1 MRRAENNKH
10 SRYSIRKLS
19 VGVTSI
25 AIASL
30 FLGKVAYAV
39 DNVQQDSLTQ
49 ENTANTSQK
58 WYDINEHGI
67 IPVGIKLEVAKEEF
81 KKEVE
86 KSRLSPEQ
94 KEFYN
99 QKIKTAPD
107 KDELLSTYHREYS
120 KDIKNLP
127 ASTEPTTQPV
137 EASVQGT
144 QASDSMVT
152 DDSTSVTT
160 DSPKETLSTETP
172 SPSIP
177 AVPETPSPSP
187 ESEKSSVDASSE
199 EISSPS
205 TPAAPAAPET
215 PEEPAAPSP
224 SPESE
229 EPSVAASSEETPS
242 PSTPAAPET
251 PEEPA
256 APSPSPESEEPSVAA
271 SSEETPSP
279 STPAAPETPEEPAA
293 PSQPAESEE
302 SSVAATTSPSPSTPA
317 ESETQ
322 TPPAV
327 TKDSDKPSSAA
338 EKPAASSLVSEQT
351 VQQPT
356 SKRSSDKKEEQEQ
369 SYSPNRSLSRQV
381 RAHES
386 GKYLPSTG
394 EKAQPLFIATMTLM
408 SLFGSLLVTKRQKE
422 TKK

>member
-39 DNVQQDSLTQ
+39 DSMQPISSTQ
-49 ENTANTSQK
+49 GNRANTSKK
-58 WYDINEHGI
+58 WYDINEYGL
-67 IPVGIKLEVAKEEF
+67 IPVDISFEAAKKDF
-81 KKEVE
+81 KEEVE
-86 KSRLSPEQ
+86 KSLLSEEQ
-94 KEFYN
+94 QKTYN
-99 QKIKTAPD
+99 QKIEAAKN
-107 KDELLSTYHREYS
+107 KDDLLLTYHSEYS
-120 KDIKNLP
+120 KDIKKHST
-127 ASTEPTTQPV
+127 STEPV
-137 EASVQGT
+137 EASVQET
-144 QASDSMVT
+144 QASVSDSMVT
-152 DDSTSVTT
+152 DDSTSVTA
-160 DSPKETLSTETP
+160 DSPEKTPSTETP
-172 SPSIP
+172 APSIP
-177 AVPETPSPSP
+177 EVPE
-187 ESEKSSVDASSE
+187 
-199 EISSPS
+199 
-205 TPAAPAAPET
+205 APA
-215 PEEPAAPSP
+215 S

-229 EPSVAASSEETPS
+229 ESSVASSEETSS
-242 PSTPAAPET
+242 PETPAAPET

-256 APSPSPESEEPSVAA
+256 APA
-271 SSEETPSP
+271 
-279 STPAAPETPEEPAA
+279 
-293 PSQPAESEE
+293 QPAESEE

-381 RAHES
+381 RAHDS

>member
-39 DNVQQDSLTQ
+39 DNVQSISSTQ
-49 ENTANTSQK
+49 ENTASAPKK
-58 WYDINEHGI
+58 WHHIDDNGFIPLGI
-67 IPVGIKLEVAKEEF
+67 SLETAKKDF

-86 KSRLSPEQ
+86 ESRLSKEQ
-94 KEFYN
+94 KEKYH
-99 QKIKTAPD
+99 QKIDAETN
-107 KDELLSTYHREYS
+107 KDELLSTYHSEYS

-127 ASTEPTTQPV
+127 ASTELTTQPV
-137 EASVQGT
+137 EAPVQET
-144 QASDSMVT
+144 QAPASDSMVT
-152 DDSTSVTT
+152 GDSTSVTT
-160 DSPKETLSTETP
+160 DSPEETP
-172 SPSIP
+172 SS
-177 AVPETPSPSP
+177 ESP
-187 ESEKSSVDASSE
+187 V
-199 EISSPS
+199 
-205 TPAAPAAPET
+205 APET
-215 PEEPAAPSP
+215 PALSEAPA
-224 SPESE
+224 
-229 EPSVAASSEETPS
+229 
-242 PSTPAAPET
+242 
-251 PEEPA
+251 
-256 APSPSPESEEPSVAA
+256 
-271 SSEETPSP
+271 
-279 STPAAPETPEEPAA
+279 
-293 PSQPAESEE
+293 QPAESEE

-322 TPPAV
+322 TPPAL

>member
-1 MRRAENNKH
+1 MFRVENNKH

-39 DNVQQDSLTQ
+39 DSIPPISLTQ
-49 ENTANTSQK
+49 RTPATTSEK
-58 WYDINEHGI
+58 WHHIDDKGSIPLGI
-67 IPVGIKLEVAKEEF
+67 SLEAAKKDF
-81 KKEVE
+81 KEEVE
-86 KSRLSPEQ
+86 KSRLSEEQ
-94 KEFYN
+94 KQTYN
-99 QKIKTAPD
+99 QKIDAETD
-107 KDELLSTYHREYS
+107 KDELLSTYHRDYLTAV
-120 KDIKNLP
+120 KNLP
-127 ASTEPTTQPV
+127 TSTEPV
-137 EASVQGT
+137 EASVQET
-144 QASDSMVT
+144 QASVSDSMVT
-152 DDSTSVTT
+152 GDSTSVTA
-160 DSPKETLSTETP
+160 DSPKE
-172 SPSIP
+172 SPVAP
-177 AVPETPSPSP
+177 ASSP
-187 ESEKSSVDASSE
+187 ESEDSSVASSE
-199 EISSPS
+199 ETSSPE
-205 TPAAPAAPET
+205 TPVAPET

-229 EPSVAASSEETPS
+229 D
-242 PSTPAAPET
+242 
-251 PEEPA
+251 
-256 APSPSPESEEPSVAA
+256 
-271 SSEETPSP
+271 
-279 STPAAPETPEEPAA
+279 
-293 PSQPAESEE
+293 

-381 RAHES
+381 MAHES

-408 SLFGSLLVTKRQKE
+408 SLLGSLLVTKRQKE

>member
-39 DNVQQDSLTQ
+39 DSMQQISSTQ
-49 ENTANTSQK
+49 ENTASAPKK
-58 WYDINEHGI
+58 WHHIDDNGFIPLGI
-67 IPVGIKLEVAKEEF
+67 SLETAKEDF
-81 KKEVE
+81 KEEVKE
-86 KSRLSPEQ
+86 SRLSKEQ

-99 QKIKTAPD
+99 QKIDAETN
-107 KDELLSTYHREYS
+107 KDELLSTYHRDYLTAV
-120 KDIKNLP
+120 KNLP
-127 ASTEPTTQPV
+127 TPTEPV
-137 EASVQGT
+137 EASVQET

-152 DDSTSVTT
+152 GDSTSVTA
-160 DSPKETLSTETP
+160 DSPKETP
-172 SPSIP
+172 SSESPVAPASSIP
-177 AVPETPSPSP
+177 EVPAAPASSP
-187 ESEKSSVDASSE
+187 ESEDSSVASSE
-199 EISSPS
+199 ETSSPE
-205 TPAAPAAPET
+205 TPAAPVAPTLSEA
-215 PEEPAAPSP
+215 PVQPA
-224 SPESE
+224 ESE
-229 EPSVAASSEETPS
+229 EPSVAASSEEPPS
-242 PSTPAAPET
+242 PAASETPA
-251 PEEPA
+251 
-256 APSPSPESEEPSVAA
+256 ESEA
-271 SSEETPSP
+271 
-279 STPAAPETPEEPAA
+279 PA
-293 PSQPAESEE
+293 QPAESEE

>member
-39 DNVQQDSLTQ
+39 DSMQSISSTQ
-49 ENTANTSQK
+49 GNTATTSEK
-58 WYDINEHGI
+58 WHHIDKDGI
-67 IPVGIKLEVAKEEF
+67 IPLGISLEAAKKDFKEEV
-81 KKEVE
+81 KESHLPQV
-86 KSRLSPEQ
+86 K

-99 QKIKTAPD
+99 QKIDAETD
-107 KDELLSTYHREYS
+107 KDKLLLTYHSEYS
-120 KDIKNLP
+120 EDIKQHS
-127 ASTEPTTQPV
+127 ASTESTTQPV
-137 EASVQGT
+137 EAPVQGT

-160 DSPKETLSTETP
+160 DSPEETLST
-172 SPSIP
+172 
-177 AVPETPSPSP
+177 ETPSPSP
-187 ESEKSSVDASSE
+187 ESEKSSVGASPE
-199 EISSPS
+199 ETSSTETPSPS
-205 TPAAPAAPET
+205 IPAAPVAPTLSEA
-215 PEEPAAPSP
+215 PAQPA
-224 SPESE
+224 ESE
-229 EPSVAASSEETPS
+229 KPSVAASSEETPS
-242 PSTPAAPET
+242 PAAPALSEA
-251 PEEPA
+251 PA
-256 APSPSPESEEPSVAA
+256 QPAESEKPSVAA
-271 SSEETPSP
+271 SSEET
-279 STPAAPETPEEPAA
+279 
-293 PSQPAESEE
+293 
-302 SSVAATTSPSPSTPA
+302 PSPSTPA

-351 VQQPT
+351 VQHPT

>member
-39 DNVQQDSLTQ
+39 DGIPPISLTQ
-49 ENTANTSQK
+49 RTPATTSEK
-58 WYDINEHGI
+58 WHHINDEGI
-67 IPVGIKLEVAKEEF
+67 IPLGISLEAAKKDFKEEV
-81 KKEVE
+81 KESHLPQV
-86 KSRLSPEQ
+86 K

-99 QKIKTAPD
+99 QKIDAETD
-107 KDELLSTYHREYS
+107 KDKLLLTYHSEYS
-120 KDIKNLP
+120 EDIKKHS

-137 EASVQGT
+137 EASVQET
-144 QASDSMVT
+144 QASASDSMVT
-152 DDSTSVTT
+152 GDSTSVTA
-160 DSPKETLSTETP
+160 DSPKETP
-172 SPSIP
+172 SSESPV
-177 AVPETPSPSP
+177 APSPSP

-199 EISSPS
+199 EISSP
-205 TPAAPAAPET
+205 ET
-215 PEEPAAPSP
+215 PEEPASP
-224 SPESE
+224 
-229 EPSVAASSEETPS
+229 A
-242 PSTPAAPET
+242 
-251 PEEPA
+251 
-256 APSPSPESEEPSVAA
+256 
-271 SSEETPSP
+271 
-279 STPAAPETPEEPAA
+279 
-293 PSQPAESEE
+293 QPAESEE

>member
-39 DNVQQDSLTQ
+39 DSMQPISSTQ
-49 ENTANTSQK
+49 GNRANTSKK
-58 WYDINEHGI
+58 WYDINEYGL
-67 IPVGIKLEVAKEEF
+67 IPVDISFEAAKKDF
-81 KKEVE
+81 KEEVE
-86 KSRLSPEQ
+86 KSLLSEEQ
-94 KEFYN
+94 QKTYN
-99 QKIKTAPD
+99 QKIEAARN
-107 KDELLSTYHREYS
+107 KDDLLLTYHSEYS
-120 KDIKNLP
+120 KDIKKHST
-127 ASTEPTTQPV
+127 STEPV
-137 EASVQGT
+137 EASVQET
-144 QASDSMVT
+144 QASVSDSMVT
-152 DDSTSVTT
+152 DDSTSVTA
-160 DSPKETLSTETP
+160 DSPEKTPSTETP
-172 SPSIP
+172 APSIP
-177 AVPETPSPSP
+177 EVPE
-187 ESEKSSVDASSE
+187 
-199 EISSPS
+199 
-205 TPAAPAAPET
+205 APA
-215 PEEPAAPSP
+215 S

-229 EPSVAASSEETPS
+229 ESSVASSEETS
-242 PSTPAAPET
+242 SPET
-251 PEEPA
+251 P
-256 APSPSPESEEPSVAA
+256 V
-271 SSEETPSP
+271 
-279 STPAAPETPEEPAA
+279 APEAPA
-293 PSQPAESEE
+293 QPAESEE

>member
-1 MRRAENNKH
+1 MFRVENNKH

-39 DNVQQDSLTQ
+39 DSIPPISLTQ
-49 ENTANTSQK
+49 RTPATTSEK
-58 WYDINEHGI
+58 WHHIDDKGSIPLGI
-67 IPVGIKLEVAKEEF
+67 SLEDAKEDF

-86 KSRLSPEQ
+86 ESRLSKEQ

-99 QKIKTAPD
+99 QKIDAETD
-107 KDELLSTYHREYS
+107 KDELLFTYHSEYMTAV
-120 KDIKNLP
+120 KNLP
-127 ASTEPTTQPV
+127 TSTEPV
-137 EASVQGT
+137 EASVQET
-144 QASDSMVT
+144 QASVSDSMVT

-160 DSPKETLSTETP
+160 DSPKE
-172 SPSIP
+172 SPVAP
-177 AVPETPSPSP
+177 ASSP
-187 ESEKSSVDASSE
+187 ESEDSSVASSE
-199 EISSPS
+199 ETSSPE
-205 TPAAPAAPET
+205 TPVAPET

-229 EPSVAASSEETPS
+229 EPSVAAPSEETPS
-242 PSTPAAPET
+242 PAAPEI
-251 PEEPA
+251 PA
-256 APSPSPESEEPSVAA
+256 LSEAPA
-271 SSEETPSP
+271 
-279 STPAAPETPEEPAA
+279 
-293 PSQPAESEE
+293 QPAESEE

-369 SYSPNRSLSRQV
+369 SYSPNRSLSRQ
-381 RAHES
+381 AMGHES

-408 SLFGSLLVTKRQKE
+408 SLLGSLLVTKRQKE

>member
-39 DNVQQDSLTQ
+39 DGIPPISLTQ
-49 ENTANTSQK
+49 KTTATTSENWHHIDK
-58 WYDINEHGI
+58 DGLIPLGI
-67 IPVGIKLEVAKEEF
+67 SLEAAKEEF

-86 KSRLSPEQ
+86 ESRLSEAQ
-94 KEFYN
+94 KETYK

-107 KDELLSTYHREYS
+107 KDKLLFTYHSEYMTAV
-120 KDIKNLP
+120 KDLP
-127 ASTEPTTQPV
+127 ASTESTTQPV
-137 EASVQGT
+137 EAPVQET
-144 QASDSMVT
+144 QASASDSMVT
-152 DDSTSVTT
+152 GDSTSVTT
-160 DSPKETLSTETP
+160 DSP
-172 SPSIP
+172 
-177 AVPETPSPSP
+177 
-187 ESEKSSVDASSE
+187 
-199 EISSPS
+199 
-205 TPAAPAAPET
+205 
-215 PEEPAAPSP
+215 
-224 SPESE
+224 
-229 EPSVAASSEETPS
+229 EETPS
-242 PSTPAAPET
+242 SESPVAPALSEAP
-251 PEEPA
+251 A
-256 APSPSPESEEPSVAA
+256 
-271 SSEETPSP
+271 
-279 STPAAPETPEEPAA
+279 
-293 PSQPAESEE
+293 QPAESEE

>member
-39 DNVQQDSLTQ
+39 DGIPPISLTQ
-49 ENTANTSQK
+49 RTPATTSEK
-58 WYDINEHGI
+58 WHHINDEGI
-67 IPVGIKLEVAKEEF
+67 IPLGISLEAAKKDFKEEV
-81 KKEVE
+81 KESHLPQV
-86 KSRLSPEQ
+86 K

-99 QKIKTAPD
+99 QKIDAETD
-107 KDELLSTYHREYS
+107 KDKLLLTYHSEYS
-120 KDIKNLP
+120 EDIKKHS

-137 EASVQGT
+137 EASVQET
-144 QASDSMVT
+144 QASASDSMVT
-152 DDSTSVTT
+152 GDSTSVTA
-160 DSPKETLSTETP
+160 DSPKETP
-172 SPSIP
+172 SSESPV
-177 AVPETPSPSP
+177 APSPSP
-187 ESEKSSVDASSE
+187 ESEKSSVD
-199 EISSPS
+199 
-205 TPAAPAAPET
+205 
-215 PEEPAAPSP
+215 
-224 SPESE
+224 
-229 EPSVAASSEETPS
+229 ASSEETPS

-256 APSPSPESEEPSVAA
+256 AP
-271 SSEETPSP
+271 
-279 STPAAPETPEEPAA
+279 ETPEEPASPA
-293 PSQPAESEE
+293 QPAESEE

>member
-1 MRRAENNKH
+1 MLRAENNKH

-39 DNVQQDSLTQ
+39 DSMQPISSTQ
-49 ENTANTSQK
+49 GNRANTSKK
-58 WYDINEHGI
+58 WYHINDDGSIPLGI
-67 IPVGIKLEVAKEEF
+67 SLEAAKKDF
-81 KKEVE
+81 KEEVE
-86 KSRLSPEQ
+86 KSHLPQEQ
-94 KEFYN
+94 KETYK
-99 QKIKTAPD
+99 QKIDAETD
-107 KDELLSTYHREYS
+107 KDELLFTYHSKYS
-120 KDIKNLP
+120 EDIKKHP

-137 EASVQGT
+137 EAPVQET
-144 QASDSMVT
+144 QASASDSMVT
-152 DDSTSVTT
+152 GDSTSVTA
-160 DSPKETLSTETP
+160 DSPEETSSPETP
-172 SPSIP
+172 APSIP
-177 AVPETPSPSP
+177 AVPEAPASSP
-187 ESEKSSVDASSE
+187 ESEDSSVASSE
-199 EISSPS
+199 ETSSPE
-205 TPAAPAAPET
+205 TPAAPET
-215 PEEPAAPSP
+215 PEEPAAPAP

-242 PSTPAAPET
+242 PAAPET
-251 PEEPA
+251 PALSEAPA
-256 APSPSPESEEPSVAA
+256 
-271 SSEETPSP
+271 
-279 STPAAPETPEEPAA
+279 
-293 PSQPAESEE
+293 QPAESEE

-322 TPPAV
+322 TSPAV

>member
-1 MRRAENNKH
+1 MLRAENNKH

-39 DNVQQDSLTQ
+39 DTVQ
-49 ENTANTSQK
+49 ENRANTSQK
-58 WYDINEHGI
+58 WYDINEYGL
-67 IPVGIKLEVAKEEF
+67 IPVGIKDADAKKEF

-86 KSRLSPEQ
+86 ESHLPRDK

-99 QKIKTAPD
+99 QKIEVAKN
-107 KDELLSTYHREYS
+107 KDELLLTYHSEYS
-120 KDIKNLP
+120 EDIKKHP
-127 ASTEPTTQPV
+127 ASTELTTQPV
-137 EASVQGT
+137 EASVQET
-144 QASDSMVT
+144 QA
-152 DDSTSVTT
+152 SVTT
-160 DSPKETLSTETP
+160 DSPEKTP
-172 SPSIP
+172 ST
-177 AVPETPSPSP
+177 ETPSPSP
-187 ESEKSSVDASSE
+187 ESDDSSVASSE
-199 EISSPS
+199 ETSSPE
-205 TPAAPAAPET
+205 TPAAPET
-215 PEEPAAPSP
+215 PETPTLSEAPAQPA
-224 SPESE
+224 ESE
-229 EPSVAASSEETPS
+229 EPSVAAPSEETPS
-242 PSTPAAPET
+242 PAAPET
-251 PEEPA
+251 PALSEAPA
-256 APSPSPESEEPSVAA
+256 
-271 SSEETPSP
+271 
-279 STPAAPETPEEPAA
+279 
-293 PSQPAESEE
+293 QPAESEE

-381 RAHES
+381 MAHES

>member
-39 DNVQQDSLTQ
+39 DNGQQNSSTQ
-49 ENTANTSQK
+49 GNRANTSQK
-58 WYDINEHGI
+58 WYDINEYGL
-67 IPVGIKLEVAKEEF
+67 IPVGIKDADAKKEF

-86 KSRLSPEQ
+86 ESHLPRDK

-99 QKIKTAPD
+99 QKIEAAKN
-107 KDELLSTYHREYS
+107 KDELLLTYHSEYS
-120 KDIKNLP
+120 EDIKKHP
-127 ASTEPTTQPV
+127 APTELTTQPV
-137 EASVQGT
+137 EAPVQET
-144 QASDSMVT
+144 QASVSDSMVT
-152 DDSTSVTT
+152 DDSTSVTA
-160 DSPKETLSTETP
+160 DSPKETLSSESPVATTNPSPSTPEEPLAPVQPAESEEPSVAAPSEETP
-172 SPSIP
+172 SPSTP
-177 AVPETPSPSP
+177 AVPETP
-187 ESEKSSVDASSE
+187 
-199 EISSPS
+199 
-205 TPAAPAAPET
+205 
-215 PEEPAAPSP
+215 EEPVAPSP

-242 PSTPAAPET
+242 PAAPET
-251 PEEPA
+251 PALSEAPA
-256 APSPSPESEEPSVAA
+256 
-271 SSEETPSP
+271 
-279 STPAAPETPEEPAA
+279 
-293 PSQPAESEE
+293 QPAESEE

>member
-39 DNVQQDSLTQ
+39 DSMQPISSTQ
-49 ENTANTSQK
+49 GNRANTSKK
-58 WYDINEHGI
+58 WYDINEYGL
-67 IPVGIKLEVAKEEF
+67 IPVDISFEAAKKDF
-81 KKEVE
+81 KEEVE
-86 KSRLSPEQ
+86 KSLLSEEQ
-94 KEFYN
+94 QKTYN
-99 QKIKTAPD
+99 QKIEAARN
-107 KDELLSTYHREYS
+107 KDDLLLTYHSEYS
-120 KDIKNLP
+120 KDIKKHST
-127 ASTEPTTQPV
+127 STEPV
-137 EASVQGT
+137 EASVQET
-144 QASDSMVT
+144 QASVSDSMVT
-152 DDSTSVTT
+152 DDSTSVTA
-160 DSPKETLSTETP
+160 DSPEKTPSTETP
-172 SPSIP
+172 APSIP
-177 AVPETPSPSP
+177 EVPEAP
-187 ESEKSSVDASSE
+187 ASS
-199 EISSPS
+199 P
-205 TPAAPAAPET
+205 
-215 PEEPAAPSP
+215 
-224 SPESE
+224 
-229 EPSVAASSEETPS
+229 
-242 PSTPAAPET
+242 
-251 PEEPA
+251 
-256 APSPSPESEEPSVAA
+256 
-271 SSEETPSP
+271 
-279 STPAAPETPEEPAA
+279 
-293 PSQPAESEE
+293 ESEE
-302 SSVAATTSPSPSTPA
+302 SSVASSEETSSPETPVA
-317 ESETQ
+317 PEAPALSEAPAQ
-322 TPPAV
+322 PAV

>member
-160 DSPKETLSTETP
+160 DSPEKTLSTETP

-177 AVPETPSPSP
+177 EVPEAPASSP
-187 ESEKSSVDASSE
+187 ESEDSSVASSE
-199 EISSPS
+199 ETSS
-205 TPAAPAAPET
+205 PET
-215 PEEPAAPSP
+215 PVAPEAPALSEAPAQP
-224 SPESE
+224 AESE

-256 APSPSPESEEPSVAA
+256 APAPSPESEEPSVAA
-271 SSEETPSP
+271 SSEET
-279 STPAAPETPEEPAA
+279 
-293 PSQPAESEE
+293 
-302 SSVAATTSPSPSTPA
+302 PSPSTPA

>member
-1 MRRAENNKH
+1 MLRAENNKH

-39 DNVQQDSLTQ
+39 DSMQQNSSTQ
-49 ENTANTSQK
+49 RNTANTSKK
-58 WYDINEHGI
+58 WYHIDDRGFIPLGI
-67 IPVGIKLEVAKEEF
+67 SLEAAKKDF
-81 KKEVE
+81 KEEVE
-86 KSRLSPEQ
+86 KSRLSEEQ
-94 KEFYN
+94 KQTYN
-99 QKIKTAPD
+99 QKIDAETD
-107 KDELLSTYHREYS
+107 KDELLSTYHRDYLTAV
-120 KDIKNLP
+120 KNLP
-127 ASTEPTTQPV
+127 TSTEPV
-137 EASVQGT
+137 EAPVQET
-144 QASDSMVT
+144 QASVSDSMVT
-152 DDSTSVTT
+152 GDSTSVTT
-160 DSPKETLSTETP
+160 DSPEETLST
-172 SPSIP
+172 
-177 AVPETPSPSP
+177 ETPSPSP
-187 ESEKSSVDASSE
+187 ESEKSSVAASSE
-199 EISSPS
+199 ETSSPETPS
-205 TPAAPAAPET
+205 TPEAPVAPALSE
-215 PEEPAAPSP
+215 APSP

-242 PSTPAAPET
+242 PSTPAAPEI
-251 PEEPA
+251 
-256 APSPSPESEEPSVAA
+256 
-271 SSEETPSP
+271 
-279 STPAAPETPEEPAA
+279 
-293 PSQPAESEE
+293 
-302 SSVAATTSPSPSTPA
+302 PA

-322 TPPAV
+322 TPSAV

-381 RAHES
+381 MAHES

>member
-1 MRRAENNKH
+1 MLRAENNKH

-39 DNVQQDSLTQ
+39 DSIPPISLTQ
-49 ENTANTSQK
+49 RTPANTSEK
-58 WYDINEHGI
+58 WHHINDEGI
-67 IPVGIKLEVAKEEF
+67 IPLGISLEAAQKDF

-86 KSRLSPEQ
+86 ESRLSPEQ
-94 KEFYN
+94 KETYK
-99 QKIKTAPD
+99 QKIDAETD
-107 KDELLSTYHREYS
+107 KDKLLLTYHSEYS

-137 EASVQGT
+137 EASVQET
-144 QASDSMVT
+144 QASVSDSMVT

-160 DSPKETLSTETP
+160 DSPEETPSKETP
-172 SPSIP
+172 SP
-177 AVPETPSPSP
+177 
-187 ESEKSSVDASSE
+187 

-205 TPAAPAAPET
+205 TPEAPETPALSEAPAPSPESEESSVATTNPSPET
-215 PEEPAAPSP
+215 PEEPAAPAP

-229 EPSVAASSEETPS
+229 EPSVAAPSEETPS
-242 PSTPAAPET
+242 PETPAAPEI
-251 PEEPA
+251 PA
-256 APSPSPESEEPSVAA
+256 ESEA
-271 SSEETPSP
+271 
-279 STPAAPETPEEPAA
+279 PA
-293 PSQPAESEE
+293 QPAESEE

-369 SYSPNRSLSRQV
+369 SYSPNRSLSRQ
-381 RAHES
+381 AMGHES

-408 SLFGSLLVTKRQKE
+408 SLLGSLLVTKRQKE

>member
-39 DNVQQDSLTQ
+39 DSMQSISSTQ
-49 ENTANTSQK
+49 GNTATTSEK
-58 WYDINEHGI
+58 WHHIDKDGI
-67 IPVGIKLEVAKEEF
+67 IPLGISLEAAKKDFKEEV
-81 KKEVE
+81 KESHLPQV
-86 KSRLSPEQ
+86 K

-99 QKIKTAPD
+99 QKIDAETD
-107 KDELLSTYHREYS
+107 KDKLLLTYHSEYS
-120 KDIKNLP
+120 EDIKQHS
-127 ASTEPTTQPV
+127 ASTESTTQPV
-137 EASVQGT
+137 EAPVQGT

-160 DSPKETLSTETP
+160 DSPEETLST
-172 SPSIP
+172 
-177 AVPETPSPSP
+177 ETPSPSP
-187 ESEKSSVDASSE
+187 ESEKSSVGASPEETSSTETPSPSIPAAPVAPTLSEAPAQPAESE
-199 EISSPS
+199 EPSVAATTSPS
-205 TPAAPAAPET
+205 PAAPET

-229 EPSVAASSEETPS
+229 EP
-242 PSTPAAPET
+242 
-251 PEEPA
+251 
-256 APSPSPESEEPSVAA
+256 
-271 SSEETPSP
+271 
-279 STPAAPETPEEPAA
+279 
-293 PSQPAESEE
+293 
-302 SSVAATTSPSPSTPA
+302 SVAATTSPSPSTPA

-394 EKAQPLFIATMTLM
+394 EKAQPLFLATMTLM
-408 SLFGSLLVTKRQKE
+408 SLLGSLLVTKRQKE

>member
-39 DNVQQDSLTQ
+39 DSMQPISSTQ
-49 ENTANTSQK
+49 GNRANTSKK
-58 WYDINEHGI
+58 WYDINEYGL
-67 IPVGIKLEVAKEEF
+67 IPVDISFEAAKKDF
-81 KKEVE
+81 KEEVE
-86 KSRLSPEQ
+86 KSLLSEEQ
-94 KEFYN
+94 QKTYN
-99 QKIKTAPD
+99 QKIEAARN
-107 KDELLSTYHREYS
+107 KDDLLLTYHSEYS
-120 KDIKNLP
+120 KDIKKHST
-127 ASTEPTTQPV
+127 STEPV
-137 EASVQGT
+137 EASVQET
-144 QASDSMVT
+144 QASVSDSMVT
-152 DDSTSVTT
+152 DDSTSVTA
-160 DSPKETLSTETP
+160 DSPEKTPSTETP
-172 SPSIP
+172 APSIP
-177 AVPETPSPSP
+177 EVPE
-187 ESEKSSVDASSE
+187 
-199 EISSPS
+199 
-205 TPAAPAAPET
+205 APA
-215 PEEPAAPSP
+215 S

-242 PSTPAAPET
+242 PETPAAPET

-256 APSPSPESEEPSVAA
+256 APA
-271 SSEETPSP
+271 
-279 STPAAPETPEEPAA
+279 
-293 PSQPAESEE
+293 QPAESEE

>member
-39 DNVQQDSLTQ
+39 DNVQQISSTQ
-49 ENTANTSQK
+49 GNTANTSKK
-58 WYDINEHGI
+58 WHHINEDGL
-67 IPVGIKLEVAKEEF
+67 IPVGIKLEAAKEDF

-86 KSRLSPEQ
+86 ESRLSEEQ
-94 KEFYN
+94 KQKYH
-99 QKIKTAPD
+99 QKIDAETD
-107 KDELLSTYHREYS
+107 KDKLLLTYHREYS
-120 KDIKNLP
+120 EDIKNLP
-127 ASTEPTTQPV
+127 ASTELTTEPV
-137 EASVQGT
+137 EAPVQET
-144 QASDSMVT
+144 QAPASDSMVT
-152 DDSTSVTT
+152 GDSTSVTA
-160 DSPKETLSTETP
+160 DSPKETP

-177 AVPETPSPSP
+177 AVPEAPASSP

-199 EISSPS
+199 EISSP
-205 TPAAPAAPET
+205 E
-215 PEEPAAPSP
+215 
-224 SPESE
+224 
-229 EPSVAASSEETPS
+229 
-242 PSTPAAPET
+242 TPAAPEA
-251 PEEPA
+251 PA
-256 APSPSPESEEPSVAA
+256 LSEAPA
-271 SSEETPSP
+271 
-279 STPAAPETPEEPAA
+279 
-293 PSQPAESEE
+293 QPAESEE

-394 EKAQPLFIATMTLM
+394 EKAQPLFIATITLM

>member
-39 DNVQQDSLTQ
+39 DNVQQISSTQ
-49 ENTANTSQK
+49 GNTANTSKK
-58 WYDINEHGI
+58 WHHINEDGL
-67 IPVGIKLEVAKEEF
+67 IPVGIKLEAAKEDF

-86 KSRLSPEQ
+86 ESRLSEEQ
-94 KEFYN
+94 KQKYH
-99 QKIKTAPD
+99 QKIDAETD
-107 KDELLSTYHREYS
+107 KDKLLLTYHREYS
-120 KDIKNLP
+120 EDIKNLP
-127 ASTEPTTQPV
+127 ASTELTTEPV
-137 EASVQGT
+137 EAPVQET
-144 QASDSMVT
+144 QAPASDSMVT
-152 DDSTSVTT
+152 GDSTSVTA
-160 DSPKETLSTETP
+160 DSPKETP

-177 AVPETPSPSP
+177 AVPEAPASSP

-199 EISSPS
+199 EISSPE
-205 TPAAPAAPET
+205 TPAAPEAPALSEA
-215 PEEPAAPSP
+215 PAQPA
-224 SPESE
+224 ESE

-242 PSTPAAPET
+242 PETPAAPET
-251 PEEPA
+251 PALSEAPA
-256 APSPSPESEEPSVAA
+256 
-271 SSEETPSP
+271 
-279 STPAAPETPEEPAA
+279 
-293 PSQPAESEE
+293 QPAESEE

-394 EKAQPLFIATMTLM
+394 EKAQPLFIATITLM

>member
-1 MRRAENNKH
+1 MFRVENNKH

-39 DNVQQDSLTQ
+39 DSIPPISLTQ
-49 ENTANTSQK
+49 RTPATTSEK
-58 WYDINEHGI
+58 WHHIDDKGSIPLGI
-67 IPVGIKLEVAKEEF
+67 SLEDAKEDF

-86 KSRLSPEQ
+86 ESRLSKEQ

-99 QKIKTAPD
+99 QKIDAETD
-107 KDELLSTYHREYS
+107 KDELLFTYHSEYMTAV
-120 KDIKNLP
+120 KNLP
-127 ASTEPTTQPV
+127 TSTEPV
-137 EASVQGT
+137 EASVQET
-144 QASDSMVT
+144 QASVSDSMVT

-160 DSPKETLSTETP
+160 DSPKE
-172 SPSIP
+172 SPVAP
-177 AVPETPSPSP
+177 ASSP
-187 ESEKSSVDASSE
+187 ESEDS
-199 EISSPS
+199 
-205 TPAAPAAPET
+205 
-215 PEEPAAPSP
+215 
-224 SPESE
+224 
-229 EPSVAASSEETPS
+229 SVAAPSEETPS
-242 PSTPAAPET
+242 PAAPEI
-251 PEEPA
+251 PA
-256 APSPSPESEEPSVAA
+256 LSEAPA
-271 SSEETPSP
+271 
-279 STPAAPETPEEPAA
+279 
-293 PSQPAESEE
+293 QPAESEE

-369 SYSPNRSLSRQV
+369 SYSPNRSLSRQ
-381 RAHES
+381 AMGHES

-408 SLFGSLLVTKRQKE
+408 SLLGSLLVTKRQKE

>member
-30 FLGKVAYAV
+30 FLGKVTYAV
-39 DNVQQDSLTQ
+39 DSTQQNSSTQ
-49 ENTANTSQK
+49 ENTASAPQK
-58 WYDINEHGI
+58 WHHINEQGF
-67 IPVGIKLEVAKEEF
+67 IPVGIKLEAAKKDF
-81 KKEVE
+81 KEEVE

-94 KEFYN
+94 KETYKR
-99 QKIKTAPD
+99 KIDAETD
-107 KDELLSTYHREYS
+107 KDKLLLTYHSEYMTAV
-120 KDIKNLP
+120 KNLP
-127 ASTEPTTQPV
+127 TSTESTTERV
-137 EASVQGT
+137 EAPVQET
-144 QASDSMVT
+144 QASASDSMVT
-152 DDSTSVTT
+152 GDSTSVTA
-160 DSPKETLSTETP
+160 DSPEETPSTETP

-177 AVPETPSPSP
+177 AVPE
-187 ESEKSSVDASSE
+187 
-199 EISSPS
+199 
-205 TPAAPAAPET
+205 
-215 PEEPAAPSP
+215 APSP

-229 EPSVAASSEETPS
+229 DSSVASSEETPS
-242 PSTPAAPET
+242 PET
-251 PEEPA
+251 PVAPA
-256 APSPSPESEEPSVAA
+256 LSEAPA
-271 SSEETPSP
+271 
-279 STPAAPETPEEPAA
+279 
-293 PSQPAESEE
+293 QPAESEE

-338 EKPAASSLVSEQT
+338 EKSAASSLVSEQT

-369 SYSPNRSLSRQV
+369 SYSPNRSLSRQA
-381 RAHES
+381 RGHES

>member
-39 DNVQQDSLTQ
+39 DSVQ
-49 ENTANTSQK
+49 ENIANTSQK
-58 WYDINEHGI
+58 WHHINENGL
-67 IPVGIKLEVAKEEF
+67 IPVGIKDEDAKKEF
-81 KKEVE
+81 KEEVE
-86 KSRLSPEQ
+86 KSHLPQ
-94 KEFYN
+94 DKKEFYN
-99 QKIKTAPD
+99 QKIEAAKN
-107 KDELLSTYHREYS
+107 KDELLLTYHSEYS
-120 KDIKNLP
+120 EDIKKHP
-127 ASTEPTTQPV
+127 TSTESTTQPV
-137 EASVQGT
+137 EASVQET

-152 DDSTSVTT
+152 GDSTSVTA
-160 DSPKETLSTETP
+160 DSPKETP
-172 SPSIP
+172 SSESPEAPASSIP
-177 AVPETPSPSP
+177 EVPE
-187 ESEKSSVDASSE
+187 
-199 EISSPS
+199 
-205 TPAAPAAPET
+205 APALSEAPAQ
-215 PEEPAAPSP
+215 PA
-224 SPESE
+224 ESE
-229 EPSVAASSEETPS
+229 EPSVAAPSEETPS
-242 PSTPAAPET
+242 PETPAAPET
-251 PEEPA
+251 PALSEAPA
-256 APSPSPESEEPSVAA
+256 
-271 SSEETPSP
+271 
-279 STPAAPETPEEPAA
+279 
-293 PSQPAESEE
+293 QPAESEE

>member
-30 FLGKVAYAV
+30 FLGKVTYAV
-39 DNVQQDSLTQ
+39 DSTQQNSSTQ
-49 ENTANTSQK
+49 ENTASAPQK
-58 WYDINEHGI
+58 WHHINEQGF
-67 IPVGIKLEVAKEEF
+67 IPVGIKLEAAKKDF
-81 KKEVE
+81 KEEVE

-94 KEFYN
+94 KETYKR
-99 QKIKTAPD
+99 KIDAETD
-107 KDELLSTYHREYS
+107 KDKLLLTYHSEYMTAV
-120 KDIKNLP
+120 KNLP
-127 ASTEPTTQPV
+127 TSTESTTERV
-137 EASVQGT
+137 EAPVQET
-144 QASDSMVT
+144 QASASDSMVT
-152 DDSTSVTT
+152 GDSTSVTA
-160 DSPKETLSTETP
+160 DSPEETP
-172 SPSIP
+172 ST
-177 AVPETPSPSP
+177 ETPSPSP
-187 ESEKSSVDASSE
+187 ESEDSSVASSE
-199 EISSPS
+199 ETPS
-205 TPAAPAAPET
+205 PET
-215 PEEPAAPSP
+215 PVAPALSEAPAQP
-224 SPESE
+224 AESE

-256 APSPSPESEEPSVAA
+256 APA
-271 SSEETPSP
+271 
-279 STPAAPETPEEPAA
+279 
-293 PSQPAESEE
+293 QPAESEE

-338 EKPAASSLVSEQT
+338 EKSAASSLVSEQT

-369 SYSPNRSLSRQV
+369 SYSPNRSLSRQA
-381 RAHES
+381 RGHES

>member
-1 MRRAENNKH
+1 MLRAENNKH

-39 DNVQQDSLTQ
+39 DGIPPISLTQ
-49 ENTANTSQK
+49 KTTATTSEK
-58 WYDINEHGI
+58 WHHIDKDGLIPLGI
-67 IPVGIKLEVAKEEF
+67 SLEAAKEEF
-81 KKEVE
+81 KKEVKESPLFE
-86 KSRLSPEQ
+86 KQ
-94 KEFYN
+94 KQTYN
-99 QKIKTAPD
+99 QKIEAAKN
-107 KDELLSTYHREYS
+107 KDDLLLTYHSEYMTAV
-120 KDIKNLP
+120 KTLP
-127 ASTEPTTQPV
+127 TSTEPVETPVQETQ
-137 EASVQGT
+137 AS
-144 QASDSMVT
+144 ASDSMVT
-152 DDSTSVTT
+152 GDSTSVTT
-160 DSPKETLSTETP
+160 DSP
-172 SPSIP
+172 
-177 AVPETPSPSP
+177 
-187 ESEKSSVDASSE
+187 
-199 EISSPS
+199 
-205 TPAAPAAPET
+205 
-215 PEEPAAPSP
+215 
-224 SPESE
+224 
-229 EPSVAASSEETPS
+229 EETPS

-271 SSEETPSP
+271 SSEEISSPSPESEKSSVDASSEEISSP
-279 STPAAPETPEEPAA
+279 STPAAPETPALSEAPA
-293 PSQPAESEE
+293 QPAESEE

>member
-1 MRRAENNKH
+1 MLRAENNKH

-39 DNVQQDSLTQ
+39 DSMQPISSTQ
-49 ENTANTSQK
+49 GNRANTSKK
-58 WYDINEHGI
+58 WYHINDDGSIPLGI
-67 IPVGIKLEVAKEEF
+67 SLEAAKKDF
-81 KKEVE
+81 KEEVE
-86 KSRLSPEQ
+86 KSHLPQEQ
-94 KEFYN
+94 KETYK
-99 QKIKTAPD
+99 QKIDAETD
-107 KDELLSTYHREYS
+107 KDELLFTYHSKYS
-120 KDIKNLP
+120 EDIKKHP

-137 EASVQGT
+137 EAPVQET
-144 QASDSMVT
+144 QASASDSMVT
-152 DDSTSVTT
+152 GDSTSVTA
-160 DSPKETLSTETP
+160 DSPEETSSPETP
-172 SPSIP
+172 APSIP
-177 AVPETPSPSP
+177 AVPEAPASSP
-187 ESEKSSVDASSE
+187 ESEDSSVASSE
-199 EISSPS
+199 ETSSPE
-205 TPAAPAAPET
+205 TPAAPVAPTLSEAPVQPAESEEPSVAAPSEETPSPAAPET
-215 PEEPAAPSP
+215 PEEPAAP
-224 SPESE
+224 
-229 EPSVAASSEETPS
+229 
-242 PSTPAAPET
+242 
-251 PEEPA
+251 
-256 APSPSPESEEPSVAA
+256 APSP
-271 SSEETPSP
+271 
-279 STPAAPETPEEPAA
+279 
-293 PSQPAESEE
+293 ESEE

-322 TPPAV
+322 TSPAV